1 MARTGSAA
9 MAKMSAAKRREL
21 ELEDYQTPQK
31 TVQPVKATGLLAAP
45 APMPAPVDPRAM
57 KAVSAQD
64 LFKTAPLGG
73 DLRNSLFAQLGGYSN
88 TNRGFDGTNPVW
100 AEEQGTNE
108 GGNVMY
114 GTAPTA
120 DALKSLDGYKFD
132 WTQGDKTA
140 GTLVGYD
147 PSGKQIGSWNQAPES
162 GTKDFM
168 EFAALAAAGFGG
180 LGALGLGPLSGMLG
194 GLGGAGAAS
203 SAAGAADI
211 GALGLAEGVYGA
223 GGALG
228 AGAAPGTIGGLAGS
242 TAGFGGLG
250 SVLPASVGYGAA
262 GAGALAGAAELA
274 SELAPSVDFG
284 AIGQP
289 QFTPSLSGGIEPF
302 VQQLPTIGAE
312 TTAFGGLPELSALAA
327 SAPVETAFGSFGG
340 GLLSPE
346 VAAPSAFNPSVMQS
360 QNPLGGGLGPVAESV
375 PSIAAE
381 TTAFGNL
388 PELSTLAAGAPVET
402 AFGSFGAGLLTP
414 EVAATVAA
422 TQPTFNPEALQTQNP
437 FGGGLGPVAESVPS
451 IAAETTAFGNLP
463 ELSALAAGAP
473 VATPLGSF
481 GLPAAQPATSVLGTV
496 KDTIGSAAQWM
507 KDNPTLGRL
516 LLSGVSGLLSGSGG
530 GSASTPQTPSGPPV
544 QWNSNLQQ
552 GLLSPVQQY
561 APPPVVQNRPAGL
574 LAQGYANDGAWRYLG
589 GK

>member
-1 MARTGSAA
+1 MATGKAALSKMSASARARALAA
-9 MAKMSAAKRREL
+9 MASDADSGADEV
-21 ELEDYQTPQK
+21 PQK
-31 TVQPVKATGLLAAP
+31 TIQPVSSGLLAAP
-45 APMPAPVDPRAM
+45 
-57 KAVSAQD
+57 VSQGQMGIDELLKRNVASGQI
-64 LFKTAPLGG
+64 LAPLTQ
-73 DLRNSLFAQLGGYSN
+73 QLGIPEWEYSSGGVDESGNPINFGVADPGLAQKLAGY
-88 TNRGFDGTNPVW
+88 T
-100 AEEQGTNE
+100 
-108 GGNVMY
+108 
-114 GTAPTA
+114 
-120 DALKSLDGYKFD
+120 FD
-132 WTQGDKTA
+132 WKDTGPANT
-140 GTLVGYD
+140 GTLTAFDPTGKTVGAFD
-147 PSGKQIGSWNQAPES
+147 QQDQSTGSALAEW
-162 GTKDFM
+162 
-168 EFAALAAAGFGG
+168 AALAAAGFGG
-180 LGALGLGPLSGMLG
+180 AGLLGLGPLGGALG
-194 GLGGAGAAS
+194 SLGGAGTAAG
-203 SAAGAADI
+203 AGAADV

-250 SVLPASVGYGAA
+250 SMLPAGVGYGAA
-262 GAGALAGAAELA
+262 GAGALAGAAELG
-274 SELAPSVDFG
+274 SELAPSLDFS

-312 TTAFGGLPELSALAA
+312 TTAFGG
-327 SAPVETAFGSFGG
+327 
-340 GLLSPE
+340 
-346 VAAPSAFNPSVMQS
+346 
-360 QNPLGGGLGPVAESV
+360 
-375 PSIAAE
+375 
-381 TTAFGNL
+381 L

-507 KDNPTLGRL
+507 KDNPVLGRL
-516 LLSGVSGLLSGSGG
+516 IMSGATGLLSGAGG
-530 GSASTPQTPSGPPV
+530 GSPSTPQTPSGPPV

-561 APPPVVQNRPAGL
+561 APPAVQQNRPAGL
-574 LAQGYANDGAWRYLG
+574 LAQGYANDGAWRYLKG
-589 GK
+589 